1 MDTLT
6 FLIVTSN
13 YNKLT
18 LMIYIVIFLAMILGL
33 FSARQKKYGT
43 AKPIKTLIVNSII
56 SYMTILFFVEYSY
69 VLKTTDIKIIV
80 LGSFLVG
87 LAADGVSNQILGIM
101 ESLNVKFL
109 ISKLLKTT
117 IMHQKPYY
125 HKRRSKN
132 ERK

>member
-43 AKPIKTLIVNSII
+43 AKPIKTLVVNSII

-109 ISKLLKTT
+109 ISKLLKTA
-117 IMHQKPYY
+117 IIHQKPYH

>member
-43 AKPIKTLIVNSII
+43 AKPIKTLVVNSII

-87 LAADGVSNQILGIM
+87 LAADGVSNQILSIM

-117 IMHQKPYY
+117 ITHQKPY
-125 HKRRSKN
+125 HNKRRSKN

>member
-87 LAADGVSNQILGIM
+87 LAADGVSNQILSIM

-117 IMHQKPYY
+117 ISHQKPY
-125 HKRRSKN
+125 HNKRRSKN